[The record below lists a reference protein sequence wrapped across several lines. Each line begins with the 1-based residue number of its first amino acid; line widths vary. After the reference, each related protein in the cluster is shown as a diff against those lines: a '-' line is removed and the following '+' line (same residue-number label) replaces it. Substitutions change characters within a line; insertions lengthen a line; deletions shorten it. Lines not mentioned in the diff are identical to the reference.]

1 MLFKLIIETKD
12 TYPRWSLT
20 VEDELFATDLAQRLL
35 MANEVQR
42 VDLYKVID
50 GTLEF
55 VSLKVK
61 PRGLVCQ

>member
-20 VEDELFATDLAQRLL
+20 VEDELFANDLAQRLL
-35 MANEVQR
+35 LASEVSQ
-42 VDLYKVID
+42 VDIYKVID